1 MKRFLKL
8 IVTTA
13 LVLTLLFSLASP
25 ALATELKTAI
35 GTVHSAPNGLRLR
48 AKPST
53 SAEVLTTAYEG
64 DTVVVI
70 RESGDWYLVNY
81 NLYIGYVHKD
91 YVTLE
96 EEALVA
102 LGSGSVDPYMVN
114 VRNAP
119 SEESDINGQLFM
131 DDEILVIGFDNG
143 WYRVKS
149 EYGVGY
155 IRSDLITLLD
165 KPVDNKGTKAQPV
178 VASTSGSGNNSAAG
192 SSSQTVSSS
201 SSSPSGSSIGQQLVT
216 YAKQFLGYPYVYGGA
231 SPSGFDCSGFMYY
244 VYGQFGYTLYRG
256 ATSQLQNG
264 RYVSFDELRPGD
276 LVFFGYGSTATH
288 VGMYIGNGK
297 FIHAENSGTG
307 VVISSLVE
315 GYYVGRYL
323 TARRIVG

>member
-1 MKRFLKL
+1 MKRFFKF
-8 IVTTA
+8 IVITA

-25 ALATELKTAI
+25 AFATELKTAI

-96 EEALVA
+96 EEAVVP

-114 VRNAP
+114 VRYAP
-119 SEESDINGQLFM
+119 SEEAEMTGQLYM
-131 DDEILVIGFDNG
+131 EDKVIIIGFEDG

-155 IRSDLITLLD
+155 IRSDLISLLD
-165 KPVDNKGTKAQPV
+165 KPVNNKGTKAQPV
-178 VASTSGSGNNSAAG
+178 VSPTPATRG
-192 SSSQTVSSS
+192 SSS
-201 SSSPSGSSIGQQLVT
+201 SGSSSTYVSGSSSATASSVGQQLVT

-244 VYGQFGYTLYRG
+244 IYGQFGYKLYRG

-264 RYVSFDELRPGD
+264 RYVSFDELQPGD

-288 VGMYIGNGK
+288 VGMYMGNGK

-323 TARRIVG
+323 TARRIVN